1 MMAVEMIIQVLTQL
15 RLIFQ
20 RPEAP
25 AYPSSRVDNYMAKW
39 GNNEINILLFW
50 ILIITTVIIS
60 MY

>member
-1 MMAVEMIIQVLTQL
+1 MMAVEVIIQVLTQL
-15 RLIFQ
+15 RPIFQ

-25 AYPSSRVDNYMAKW
+25 AYHSSRVDNYMAKW

-50 ILIITTVIIS
+50 ILIITTVIIT